1 MKRQTENAF
10 IDHTCKHL
18 KGHSGP
24 VTGVLLALPKLA
36 FSAAGCTVRLWDV
49 EAQTCL
55 KLLQHEPDCPVTSMS
70 WISTFQG
77 IVTVD
82 GAGKLRTF
90 SLDDI
95 EATNREIVAPSSVV
109 AVISNNNGNTGTGG
123 DIAGGGG
130 GGGGGDGAGDGVLG
144 NGVGGYHSN
153 SNVVTLQKYSPKQV

>member
-1 MKRQTENAF
+1 MKRQTENASNN
-10 IDHTCKHL
+10 HTCKHL

-95 EATNREIVAPSSVV
+95 EATNREIVAPTQRGLTVEQNIYPK
-109 AVISNNNGNTGTGG
+109 AALFVIVTGG
-123 DIAGGGG
+123 
-130 GGGGGDGAGDGVLG
+130 
-144 NGVGGYHSN
+144 
-153 SNVVTLQKYSPKQV
+153 VVTF